1 MKAPIFSLPLFY
13 FSYEKIK
20 KRKNKSLPLESE
32 NVELDIRCVLRWSE
46 ENR

>member
-20 KRKNKSLPLESE
+20 KRKEKSLPLATE
-32 NVELDIRCVLRWSE
+32 NFE
-46 ENR
+46 